1 MSPVQVAPGRRPEKH
16 LGQGH
21 RCSNS
26 VLPLNVRGSDPNW
39 PLPVSLWHYPPM
51 KKFALFLV
59 IAVLAYGYV
68 QEQGVSVP
76 WLPTS
81 IGSDDALQDAFANR
95 QSNVQVKGEGTVT
108 KILADDLEGSRHQR
122 FIVRLA
128 SGQTLLVS
136 HNIDLAPRVANLG
149 VGDSVAFFGEF
160 EWNPKG
166 GVVHWTH
173 HDPKG
178 RHVGGWIKHRGRTY
192 Q

>member
-1 MSPVQVAPGRRPEKH
+1 
-16 LGQGH
+16 
-21 RCSNS
+21 
-26 VLPLNVRGSDPNW
+26 
-39 PLPVSLWHYPPM
+39 M
-51 KKFALFLV
+51 KKFALFLL

-76 WLPTS
+76 WLQPS
-81 IGSDDALQDAFANR
+81 IGGDDALQDAFANR
-95 QSNVQVKGEGTVT
+95 RSDVQVKGEGTVT
-108 KILADDLEGSRHQR
+108 RILADDLEGSRHQR

-128 SGQTLLVS
+128 SGQTVLVS

-149 VGDSVAFFGEF
+149 VGDSVAFFGEY

-173 HDPKG
+173 HDPNG
-178 RHVGGWIKHRGRTY
+178 RHAGGWIKHQGRTY